1 MVSPPALLA
10 NEVDA
15 AQALQRLRELK
26 EAFER
31 SISRADAAA
40 GGVGGGIGKEL

>member
-1 MVSPPALLA
+1 MRSM
-10 NEVDA
+10 
-15 AQALQRLRELK
+15 QRKPYNGKELK